1 MITIIKGSYPWSLTG
16 MSEESTMLMVGVWA
30 EFFKDYEAELIS
42 KALKEVIRDNTTGH
56 APSIGAIIQKAEEI
70 KKRPVPFKGY
80 ITMGTPE
87 HEAFLAEQ
95 EKKKNGSQ

>member
-1 MITIIKGSYPWSLTG
+1 